1 MKKSWWIDFD
11 TYDGGYTVGP
21 DGEEPVVVVFADNRS
36 EKPNKRKLLKAIK
49 TAALIS
55 ASPELLDVLKDMFE
69 EFKQYDIANAPGSSF
84 EVERRR
90 LIRKAALVIA
100 KAEGRSDE

>member
-55 ASPELLDVLKDMFE
+55 ASPEMLELIKEMQD
-69 EFKQYDIANAPGSSF
+69 EFHQYDQANEPGGIM
-84 EVERRR
+84 ERNRLR